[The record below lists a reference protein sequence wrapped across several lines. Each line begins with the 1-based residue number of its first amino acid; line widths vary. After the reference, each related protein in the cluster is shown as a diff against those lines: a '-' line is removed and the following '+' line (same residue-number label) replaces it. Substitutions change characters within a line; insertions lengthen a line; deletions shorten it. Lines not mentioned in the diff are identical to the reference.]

1 MIKRILLTL
10 LLALTTLCS
19 FSQIKATEYTGK
31 LDSLGY
37 INTIDNDDISAYCSS
52 DSTYFIII
60 EKKQEYIAT
69 ATIILYKEDCNFMKA
84 VTCFPK
90 FFRNTPKRIFKTAEN
105 YDAIMYYD
113 ELVLMSDY

>member
-1 MIKRILLTL
+1 MKRIILTL

-19 FSQIKATEYTGK
+19 FSQIKATEYTNK

-37 INTIDNDDISAYCSS
+37 VNYADNDSISAYFAP
-52 DSTYFIII
+52 DSTYFVII
-60 EKKQEYIAT
+60 EKKELNIAT